1 MRILLSAAAF
11 LASVLSAAPAQAQ
24 GGEFMWCVA
33 TADNGSEKAYYYSA
47 FFPAGAWETERKAF
61 AFKSEVESEEI
72 SAAAVTAT
80 CMPPADYDAAV
91 ATRNAAM
98 KAAPGT
104 VLSWEG

>member
-1 MRILLSAAAF
+1 MRILLSAAALIA
-11 LASVLSAAPAQAQ
+11 LAFAAAPAQAQ
-24 GGEFMWCVA
+24 SGEFMWCVA
-33 TADNGSEKAYYYSA
+33 TADNGVEKSYYYSA
-47 FFPAGAWETERKAF
+47 FFAAGAWEAERKAF
-61 AFKSEVESEEI
+61 AFKSEAEDQEI
-72 SAAAVTAT
+72 SAATVTAT